1 MRFLYELRN
10 ELIESGEA
18 TKTMLDYIDGRI
30 DEAITNKLTQGFGDV
45 EEHILEQVKELGG
58 RR

>member
-1 MRFLYELRN
+1 MRFLDELRN
-10 ELIESGEA
+10 ELVESGEA

-30 DEAITNKLTQGFGDV
+30 DEAITNKLTQGFSDV
-45 EEHILEQVKELGG
+45 EEHILEQVKELGS

>member
-1 MRFLYELRN
+1 MQFLDELRS

-30 DEAITNKLTQGFGDV
+30 DEAITNKLTQGFSDV
-45 EEHILEQVKELGG
+45 EEHILEQVKEMW
-58 RR
+58 RRR

>member
-1 MRFLYELRN
+1 MRFLDELRN
-10 ELIESGEA
+10 ELVESGEA

-30 DEAITNKLTQGFGDV
+30 DEAITNKLTQGFSDV

>member
-1 MRFLYELRN
+1 MRFLDELRN

-58 RR
+58 LR

>member
-1 MRFLYELRN
+1 MKFLDELRN
-10 ELIESGEA
+10 ELIESGET

-30 DEAITNKLTQGFGDV
+30 DEAITNKLTQGFSDV